1 MYPELVFKKKGNCHS
16 QFVLRRSSWKS
27 GHKADREEILK
38 LLCGGGGGEGG
49 SEIRVRVP
57 ISVEAL
63 KCMQESKLFECRPQ
77 ELDEKFVN
85 RTIRKDETVYTPF
98 TCSSI

>member
-1 MYPELVFKKKGNCHS
+1 M
-16 QFVLRRSSWKS
+16 
-27 GHKADREEILK
+27 
-38 LLCGGGGGEGG
+38 
-49 SEIRVRVP
+49 P

-85 RTIRKDETVYTPF
+85 RTIRKDETVYMPF
-98 TCSSI
+98 ACSSIRGFHWKEVLKLFEEFV

>member
-1 MYPELVFKKKGNCHS
+1 M
-16 QFVLRRSSWKS
+16 LRRSSWKS

-38 LLCGGGGGEGG
+38 LLCRGG

-77 ELDEKFVN
+77 ELDEKFVTEPLE
-85 RTIRKDETVYTPF
+85 RMKLF
-98 TCSSI
+98 TRLLHAHPYEFFTGKRC

>member
-1 MYPELVFKKKGNCHS
+1 M
-16 QFVLRRSSWKS
+16 LRRSNWKS

-38 LLCGGGGGEGG
+38 LLCRGGGE

-98 TCSSI
+98 ACSSIRVFHWKEVLKLFEEFV

>member
-1 MYPELVFKKKGNCHS
+1 M
-16 QFVLRRSSWKS
+16 LRRSSWKS

-38 LLCGGGGGEGG
+38 LLCRGG
-49 SEIRVRVP
+49 SEICVRVP

-77 ELDEKFVN
+77 ELDEKFVS

-98 TCSSI
+98 ACSSIRVFHWKEVLKLFEEFV

>member
-1 MYPELVFKKKGNCHS
+1 M
-16 QFVLRRSSWKS
+16 
-27 GHKADREEILK
+27 
-38 LLCGGGGGEGG
+38 
-49 SEIRVRVP
+49 P

-85 RTIRKDETVYTPF
+85 RTIRKDETVYAPF
-98 TCSSI
+98 ACSSIRVFHWKEVLKLFEEFV

>member
-1 MYPELVFKKKGNCHS
+1 M
-16 QFVLRRSSWKS
+16 LRRSSWKS

-38 LLCGGGGGEGG
+38 LLCRKGGGG

-85 RTIRKDETVYTPF
+85 RTIRKDETV
-98 TCSSI
+98 

>member
-1 MYPELVFKKKGNCHS
+1 M
-16 QFVLRRSSWKS
+16 LRRSSWKS

-38 LLCGGGGGEGG
+38 LLCRGG

-63 KCMQESKLFECRPQ
+63 KNMQESKLFECRPQ

-98 TCSSI
+98 ACSSI

>member
-1 MYPELVFKKKGNCHS
+1 M
-16 QFVLRRSSWKS
+16 LRRSSWKS
-27 GHKADREEILK
+27 GHKADREEVLK
-38 LLCGGGGGEGG
+38 LLCRGG

-85 RTIRKDETVYTPF
+85 RTNRKDETVYTPF
-98 TCSSI
+98 ACSSIRGFHWKEVLKLFEEYV

>member
-1 MYPELVFKKKGNCHS
+1 M
-16 QFVLRRSSWKS
+16 LRRSSWKS
-27 GHKADREEILK
+27 GHKADRGNFKTSLQ
-38 LLCGGGGGEGG
+38 GGG

-98 TCSSI
+98 ACSSIRVFHWKEVLKLFEEFV

>member
-38 LLCGGGGGEGG
+38 ILCRGGGG

-85 RTIRKDETVYTPF
+85 RTIRKDKTVYTPF

>member
-1 MYPELVFKKKGNCHS
+1 M
-16 QFVLRRSSWKS
+16 LRRSSWKS

-38 LLCGGGGGEGG
+38 LLCRGG

-77 ELDEKFVN
+77 ELDQKFVN
-85 RTIRKDETVYTPF
+85 RTIRKDETVSFILMTLLFDLRVIP
-98 TCSSI
+98 

>member
-1 MYPELVFKKKGNCHS
+1 M
-16 QFVLRRSSWKS
+16 LRRSSWKS

-38 LLCGGGGGEGG
+38 LLCRGG

-63 KCMQESKLFECRPQ
+63 KCMQESKLFESSPQ

-98 TCSSI
+98 ACSSIRVFHWKEVLKLFEEFV